1 MKIVAI
7 IQARMGS
14 TRLPG
19 KVMMDLAGSP
29 MLARVYRRCR
39 RARTPD
45 LVMIAT
51 TTGPQDDV
59 IADYCAG
66 QDWPCFRGSEADV
79 LDRYYQAALRE
90 GADPVVRITADCP
103 LIEPEFIDLTV
114 TRFLESRP
122 LDYATNLLEADT
134 FPRGLDVEVI
144 AFAALASAWRE
155 DDNPAWREHVTPYI
169 YHHPEKFR
177 LLEVMSPVEF
187 PRLRWTVDT
196 PEDLA
201 LIRNIYEHFQHD
213 RFSWREVLDLLADH
227 PQWLALNRDTPQKV
241 LA

>member
-1 MKIVAI
+1 MKTVAI
-7 IQARMGS
+7 IQARMAS

-39 RARTPD
+39 RAHTPD

-51 TTGPQDDV
+51 TTERQDDV
-59 IADYCAG
+59 IADFCAG
-66 QDWPCFRGSEADV
+66 HNWPCFRGSEADV

-90 GADPVVRITADCP
+90 GADPVIRITADCP

-114 TRFLESRP
+114 TRFLENRSV
-122 LDYATNLLEADT
+122 DYASNLLEACT

-177 LLEVMSPVEF
+177 LLEVMSPVDF
-187 PRLRWTVDT
+187 GGMRWTVDT
-196 PEDLA
+196 PADLA
-201 LIRNIYEHFQHD
+201 FVRKIYDYFQND
-213 RFSWREVLDLLADH
+213 RFSWRQVLDLLAAQ
-227 PQWLALNRDTPQKV
+227 PQWLALNRDPDQKV